1 MQEIRRLRSEG
12 VDAELFTLC
21 KNQLYG
27 ELIAD
32 LENIDDVAAGLFSA
46 FSRGRTPAEEIDT
59 LAAIT
64 LEDVNGALQN
74 LLQEEYSATVI
85 IRPAGE
91 KKGELAS

>member
-1 MQEIRRLRSEG
+1 M
-12 VDAELFTLC
+12 F
-21 KNQLYG
+21 
-27 ELIAD
+27 
-32 LENIDDVAAGLFSA
+32 IDTAQIYIKAGKEVYKRQGLFSA